1 MEAPAANWILMTLIQ
16 DETPQHASVIPD
28 KCRAPQL
35 SRAVNPGA
43 FFDAFGDSQT
53 CLSPAILVAVLVWSP
68 VSGPLEFQPREVT
81 VE

>member
-1 MEAPAANWILMTLIQ
+1 MANWILMTLIQ

-28 KCRAPQL
+28 KCRPLRL

-43 FFDAFGDSQT
+43 FFDAFADSQT
-53 CLSPAILVAVLVWSP
+53 CSSPAISVAVLQPSQ
-68 VSGPLEFQPREVT
+68 LEFQPREVT